1 MSLESMENC
10 SVLVTGGA
18 GFIGSHLADYLLEK
32 GHAVTIIDDL
42 STGSIDNI
50 RHLLDD
56 PSVKFIEGTILDPE
70 LVEYFVKKCDLIFH
84 LAAVVGVK
92 NVVDFP
98 RQGIEVNVGGTEIV
112 LRSAFEHGC
121 RIVLASSSEVYGIS
135 EEIPFREDGNRVL
148 GPTNVQRWSYAA
160 SKALDE
166 HLGLTY
172 AADGLPV
179 SAVRYFNAYGPRI
192 QESGY
197 GSVIARFM
205 AQAFRGEKM
214 TIYGDGRQTRSF
226 TYVADTVRG
235 TYLAGTHPGA
245 VGEIFN
251 IGSDV
256 ETSILDLSKEI
267 CRLTGVEHTCD
278 IVPFEEIFGRDFQDI
293 RRRVPCIDK
302 ARDLLGFEP
311 EFSLEDG
318 LKKTIAWARENYE
331 SANSRQSK

>member
-1 MSLESMENC
+1 MSLLENC
-10 SVLVTGGA
+10 NVLVTGGA
-18 GFIGSHLADYLLEK
+18 GFIGSHLTDYLLGK
-32 GHAVTIIDDL
+32 GHGVTIIDDL
-42 STGSIDNI
+42 STGSLDNI
-50 RHLLDD
+50 GHLLDD
-56 PSVKFIEGTILDPE
+56 PRVKFIEGTILDPE

-98 RQGIEVNVGGTEIV
+98 RHGIEVNVGGTEIV
-112 LRSAFEHGC
+112 LRSAAEHKC

-135 EEIPFREDGNRVL
+135 TDIPFREDGDRVL

-205 AQAFRGEKM
+205 TQAFSGGNI
-214 TIYGDGRQTRSF
+214 TLYGDGSQTRSF

-235 TYLAGTHPGA
+235 TYLAGTHPDA

-251 IGSDV
+251 IGSRV
-256 ETSILDLSKEI
+256 ETSVRELATAI
-267 CRLTGVEHTCD
+267 CKLTNVKPVFET
-278 IVPFEEIFGRDFQDI
+278 IPFEEIFGSNFQDI
-293 RRRVPCIDK
+293 GRRVPCIDK
-302 ARDLLGFEP
+302 AEKLLGFVP
-311 EFSLEDG
+311 EISLEEG
-318 LKKTIAWARENYE
+318 LKKTIAWARKNYK
-331 SANSRQSK
+331 SANSTHSK